1 MSDALTGTSL
11 HDGGYVL
18 GEALGRGGTACVYRA
33 RRASDSTQVAAKV
46 VTLDNIETVDA
57 LVDRYKG
64 IARLSHPHILPIYDV
79 GISDQLLFVITPL
92 AEEGSLRQLMQRER
106 VTPEFAVRL
115 VSQIADALQHLHN
128 RGIVHLDV
136 KPANILLTAGGR
148 PLLGDFGLLALE
160 PGPSGR
166 VRVRGT
172 PAYMSP
178 EQCRLEPVGPASDQ
192 YSLAI
197 TSFELLTGH
206 RPFSGSS
213 PGETLLRQSAEPP
226 PSPRS
231 LQPSL
236 PAEADAVVLKAL
248 AKYPQERFPSVTAFA
263 RALSKAMVD
272 VPPGPP
278 PEHWPEHRVE
288 ASEEAT
294 LQAVTLEL
302 APSTSRSSL

>member
-11 HDGGYVL
+11 HNGAYVL

-33 RRASDSTQVAAKV
+33 RRVSDSANVAAKV
-46 VTLDNIETVDA
+46 VTLDDIENVAA
-57 LVDRYKG
+57 LVDRYQR
-64 IARLSHPHILPIYDV
+64 IARLSHPHILPIYDI
-79 GISDQLLFVITPL
+79 GISDQVLFVITPL
-92 AEEGSLRQLMQRER
+92 AEEGSLRQLLQREL
-106 VTPEFAVRL
+106 VPTELAIRL
-115 VSQIADALQHLHN
+115 ISHIADALHYLHN

-136 KPANILLTAGGR
+136 KPANIMLAAR
-148 PLLGDFGLLALE
+148 SHPLLGDFGLLELE

-166 VRVRGT
+166 IRVRGT

-197 TSFELLTGH
+197 TSFELLTGR

-226 PSPRS
+226 PSPRL

-248 AKYPQERFPSVTAFA
+248 AKYPQERFPSVSAFA

-272 VPPGPP
+272 APPGPP
-278 PEHWPEHRVE
+278 PEHWVE
-288 ASEEAT
+288 AREETT

-302 APSTSRSSL
+302 APGAGRSSL